1 MRDRKKQITRRT
13 FIKKTTQAALG
24 SFMVPGLVGC
34 VSSQIEPVTPM
45 SEVQQV
51 PIIDI
56 HSHLIPI
63 YLRAD
68 LGTSPD
74 KMIETMNE
82 SGIDRMII
90 LGFGHEVKDLP
101 GQFPGKLYASYIL
114 YNFRWRQDSRF
125 DRLIPREQRI
135 TNGTRSGEVD
145 NIGGEFEQALE
156 TGNYHA
162 VGEVTTIAR
171 PIMGGVAGNRTP
183 LPGSTIAPNSPL
195 ILRLIEIAGN
205 FDVPINIHCEQTA
218 IKEMIFAISAY
229 PKTRIVWAH
238 TGSYLSTKTIK
249 KLLEDHANLNFDLSS
264 RNRLY
269 QPRASSLTSSGLLRE
284 DWRLL
289 FEMYPDRF
297 YFGVDFLTSSQ
308 LKYAS
313 NIIENWRIILSQL
326 TPETGNKISFKNAIN
341 TYRL

>member
-1 MRDRKKQITRRT
+1 MKERKTHITRRT
-13 FIKKTTQAALG
+13 FIKKTTQVTLG
-24 SFMVPGLVGC
+24 SFMVPSLMGC
-34 VSSQIEPVTPM
+34 VSSHIEPVTPI
-45 SEVQQV
+45 SEVRQT

-56 HSHLIPI
+56 HSHLIPT

-74 KMIETMNE
+74 KLIEAMDEAGINKMIL
-82 SGIDRMII
+82 
-90 LGFGHEVKDLP
+90 LGFGHEVEDLP
-101 GQFPGKLYASYIL
+101 RQFPGKIYASYIL

-125 DRLIPREQRI
+125 NRLISKEQRI
-135 TNGTRSGEVD
+135 TNGTRRSEID

-156 TGNYHA
+156 TGHYHA
-162 VGEVTTIAR
+162 IGEVTTIAR
-171 PIMGGVAGNRTP
+171 PIMGGVAGNNTP
-183 LPGSTIAPNSPL
+183 LPGSSISPNSPL
-195 ILRLIEIAGN
+195 ILRLIEISGK

-218 IKEMIFAISAY
+218 IRKMILAVSAY

-249 KLLEDHANLNFDLSS
+249 NLLDDHANLNFDLSS
-264 RNRLY
+264 LNRLY
-269 QPRASSLTSSGLLRE
+269 QPRATSLISSGRLRE

-297 YFGVDFLTSSQ
+297 YFGVDFLTSPQ

-313 NIIENWRIILSQL
+313 KITDTWRLILSQL
-326 TPETGNKISFKNAIN
+326 TSETGKKISFKNAIN
-341 TYRL
+341 TYQL